1 MLTNKKMFANIK
13 LSNKQSGDLLGDIK
27 MISVLLYDKSL
38 KWDFI
43 QLGWNRGNKKLSS
56 LNYFLKVVKGLFY
69 AKIAS

>member
-43 QLGWNRGNKKLSS
+43 QLGWNRGN
-56 LNYFLKVVKGLFY
+56 
-69 AKIAS
+69 